1 MANTSRR
8 YIDKT
13 GKMFVPMNVEGGS
26 WNEHFI
32 TTPKLVC
39 IAIMLASAVLIGMS
53 LKEAYSPLSSYII
66 FYGLWALVC
75 FYALRFI
82 VFEEKFYYR
91 MYKQLKQSE
100 ITTPSIFWDIASIKD
115 NNDGAIL
122 TYSDAKIGVIIR
134 LERDTITGKPPE
146 FVETHYDAISDFYR
160 EIMLRKYN
168 FVQMNIMEQAG
179 NDPRL
184 EELDKL
190 IYSSDNGNVRKLMEW
205 EIGYIKNITHHTLY
219 ESDYIL
225 FYTSDLSKIDTIV
238 NDAIDIVYK
247 ILDGAYIGYRV
258 LRARDIIEFMKEEY
272 GVKYFNYT
280 EATLAMFKSHGV
292 NTKNPFELSKIIYA
306 DGDVQ
311 NITSR
316 EINKINKMASDI
328 LNGTLDSATL
338 SLKEALYP
346 KKQQNRG
353 KKVEFGTLSEGFG
366 PTQGGQQTKRNIQFE
381 KQQRHNTELPQQ
393 PIIQDADQ
401 EWSDLDFELDG
412 TSLDDGFDIGV
423 QDNQNQI
430 DLTKKQSSAKDEDDD
445 FIDF

>member
-1 MANTSRR
+1 MANSSRR

-13 GKMFVPMNVEGGS
+13 GKMFIPMNVEGGT

-39 IAIMLASAVLIGMS
+39 IALMLASAIFIAIS
-53 LKEAYSPLSSYII
+53 LKEAYSPVSSYII
-66 FYGLWALVC
+66 FYALWALIC
-75 FYALRFI
+75 FYVLRFI

-115 NNDGAIL
+115 NNDGAVL

-146 FVETHYDAISDFYR
+146 FIETHYDAISDFYK
-160 EIMLRKYN
+160 EIILRKYN

-190 IYSSDNGNVRKLMEW
+190 IYTSDNSNVKKLMEW

-225 FYTSDLSKIDTIV
+225 FYTSDLSKIDTIID
-238 NDAIDIVYK
+238 DAIDIVYK

-280 EATLAMFKSHGV
+280 EATLAMFKLNGV
-292 NTKNPFELSKIIYA
+292 NTKNPFELSKIVYA

-328 LNGTLDSATL
+328 LNGTLDLTKV
-338 SLKEALYP
+338 SLKQTLYP
-346 KKQQNRG
+346 KEQQNKG

-366 PTQGGQQTKRNIQFE
+366 PAPSKAQPKRNVHFG
-381 KQQRHNTELPQQ
+381 KQKHVQPTETQKPTVNTQHDTLDW
-393 PIIQDADQ
+393 QDDG
-401 EWSDLDFELDG
+401 FELDG
-412 TSLDDGFDIGV
+412 ASFDDGFDIGNT
-423 QDNQNQI
+423 DATIN
-430 DLTKKQSSAKDEDDD
+430 LKKDEDKDD
-445 FIDF
+445 EFLDF